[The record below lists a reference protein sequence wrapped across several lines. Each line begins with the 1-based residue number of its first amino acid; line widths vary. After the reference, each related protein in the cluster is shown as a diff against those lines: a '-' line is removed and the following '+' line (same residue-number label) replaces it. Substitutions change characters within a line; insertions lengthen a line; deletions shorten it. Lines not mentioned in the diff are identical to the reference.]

1 MTRPD
6 RVIIFQEGAQVTRSG
21 KIKLDAGISV
31 VKIGGIPPAVDAQSI
46 RIKGMGP
53 GQILNMV
60 VKKAYAEKAPPG
72 KQREIVDMLKAL
84 AKELRGIDDQ
94 IAGKEAALAQYKASI
109 AASTAKFP
117 LFSAAGRVPFGTY
130 TELDASLA
138 GKVEG
143 TIDEIAGLLQQ
154 KKAVNKRIAV
164 LQRDLQKLNAKQG
177 TVESQEVFLD
187 LESKDMA
194 EFEFIVSYVFKS
206 STNARWQPFYEA
218 NLKETGKEASLKLN
232 GLVTNATGEDWLDV
246 TLALSTANI
255 RPVSIVEPAPFIIRA
270 HKYVA
275 APVRAMAPAP
285 AGRSGGFAMMKKSI
299 ECAKEEVMDK
309 DEDRFMVPAEEPAP
323 EPEFNMVSATTEA
336 AEVHEGVGIQMY
348 QVAGKVNIP
357 NGKDS
362 GPYFLKEFALEST
375 LELYWSSAQGDMTIA
390 RNKIKNTGQ
399 VLLPGKMRTYIDNE
413 FIGESQLVL
422 VRPFEEF
429 DTAIRESKVIKVKKE
444 LVDRGRK
451 KAGAVLKDKVSRHYG
466 YKVKMEL
473 LADLET
479 KLVAQDAI
487 PVSDS
492 TRITVENVK
501 FSKEPDKN
509 VSGVLTWNI
518 PTKGMKKMDIDYE
531 FDVVYSKGIEVTPP
545 LP

>member
-309 DEDRFMVPAEEPAP
+309 DED
-323 EPEFNMVSATTEA
+323 
-336 AEVHEGVGIQMY
+336 
-348 QVAGKVNIP
+348 
-357 NGKDS
+357 
-362 GPYFLKEFALEST
+362 
-375 LELYWSSAQGDMTIA
+375 
-390 RNKIKNTGQ
+390 
-399 VLLPGKMRTYIDNE
+399 
-413 FIGESQLVL
+413 
-422 VRPFEEF
+422 
-429 DTAIRESKVIKVKKE
+429 
-444 LVDRGRK
+444 
-451 KAGAVLKDKVSRHYG
+451 
-466 YKVKMEL
+466 
-473 LADLET
+473 
-479 KLVAQDAI
+479 
-487 PVSDS
+487 
-492 TRITVENVK
+492 
-501 FSKEPDKN
+501 
-509 VSGVLTWNI
+509 
-518 PTKGMKKMDIDYE
+518 
-531 FDVVYSKGIEVTPP
+531 
-545 LP
+545 